1 MEVLFMK
8 KKKNKIKCDVTNC
21 IYNDINQNDCS
32 LDKVKI
38 TSMGRGDNCLT
49 SSSTLCQS
57 FEKSSG
63 IITDNE
69 YEIDCEMNSDENTH
83 KLEKEANSKD

>member
-1 MEVLFMK
+1 MK

-21 IYNDINQNDCS
+21 IYNNVEEGDCS
-32 LDKVKI
+32 LSKVKI
-38 TSMGRGDNCLT
+38 SSIGRGSECNHP
-49 SSSTLCQS
+49 SSTVCQS

-69 YEIDCEMNSDENTH
+69 YEITCEISEQDNIC
-83 KLEKEANSKD
+83 KLEKERS

>member
-1 MEVLFMK
+1 MK

-21 IYNDINQNDCS
+21 IYNNLEEGDCS
-32 LDKVKI
+32 LNKVKI
-38 TSMGRGDNCLT
+38 SSVDGRGNKCNT
-49 SSSTLCQS
+49 PSSTICQS

-69 YEIDCEMNSDENTH
+69 YEITCEIMEEKNIK
-83 KLEKEANSKD
+83 KLEKEAK

>member
-1 MEVLFMK
+1 MK

-21 IYNDINQNDCS
+21 IYNNLEEGDCS

-38 TSMGRGDNCLT
+38 TSKDRGDQCSN

-69 YEIDCEMNSDENTH
+69 YEITSELPND
-83 KLEKEANSKD
+83 KKET